1 MFAVVPLILKVSSGI
16 KKIAVNFVFIWS
28 VTAVKMVRDV
38 MDDRKRALVLGK
50 FKFLY
55 QSDAE
60 ELETL
65 DKFNLAVVQVNYKTY
80 LNKCPCG

>member
-1 MFAVVPLILKVSSGI
+1 
-16 KKIAVNFVFIWS
+16 
-28 VTAVKMVRDV
+28 MVRDV
-38 MDDRKRALVLGK
+38 MDDRKRALVMGK

-65 DKFNLAVVQVNYKTY
+65 DKFNLAAVQVYLYKTSSVFVTRGF
-80 LNKCPCG
+80 C